1 MNPKIYRIKSNH
13 WNPVGGFWIQVPEL
27 RHGLLSHKACLT
39 SHLRPVK
46 PEEQTHLYKPPVRFS
61 QRPLFK
67 QGFEMQTSK
76 VNSQKFPLKPSL
88 SGNIFKVRSI

>member
-1 MNPKIYRIKSNH
+1 M
-13 WNPVGGFWIQVPEL
+13 PEL
-27 RHGLLSHKACLT
+27 RHGLLSHKAWLT

-67 QGFEMQTSK
+67 HGFLAMHGFT
-76 VNSQKFPLKPSL
+76 FM
-88 SGNIFKVRSI
+88 IFNKI